1 MVLANPGT
9 TLGSGSEAQLTAP
22 TTASAN
28 KFTVFGWNSP
38 TTTSY
43 LKFKMRTT
51 SSGTGTFYIHLG
63 SGATTLYQDASGG
76 ATYTNSLAAIIFS
89 YSGGAITSV
98 LRRNSGTNTAIT
110 SSGFAKDSDQQIEI
124 YGNNSAGTE
133 SYSRSGT
140 NYTLNVGSWDMWV
153 DGTKISPTGGWG
165 GTGGWSTGNTI
176 GGFGFIT
183 ETSASNAAVMYL
195 DDLEYSNALPAPV
208 PAGTSVQFVSTSSS
222 AAENSGTANLALA
235 ITNPSTTNATTVTIG
250 ATGATGRISGF
261 STSVTFP
268 ANTIGNQNCVV
279 TLNDDLLCNANEN
292 VVFTIT
298 GISGGTPTAVIGTN
312 SAHTLTV
319 NNDDVCTSVA
329 FGGTNQTVSE
339 GAGTANLTVTITN
352 PSPSQSTSV
361 QVALLS
367 GNGARVNNYTTQTV
381 TFPANSSADQTVTLT
396 ITDDNLC
403 NGNETLTFQ
412 LQSISG
418 GQGTPFIGTPIQRTV
433 TVNDNETASAPT
445 ATAASGIGYGDF
457 TANWN
462 AITGATGYWLDVST
476 FSDFMVPTSTTVVE
490 WNFPAATNDNIADG
504 GIAGNSSKL
513 LTGNGVANLAYNS
526 AGNGGLTARADG
538 WNNGSG
544 TKFWQV
550 EFESTGYGDIRV
562 SSKQRSSGTGPRDF
576 KLQYRI
582 GTGGTWTDVTGGT
595 VTTAD
600 NYTTGVLSNLSLPAE
615 CANQGQVFLRWIMTS
630 NTNVNNTTVAA
641 GGASNIDDVVV
652 AGRALSFVA
661 GYENLSVGNVTS
673 YNVTGLTPVT
683 NYHYRVRSAGGCST
697 GGNSNTIS
705 VTTSAVPTYYSQS
718 NGNVNDPI
726 WADAPV
732 GTPGPAIWTA
742 GSSMVV
748 QGGDTV
754 TVNGNTNINDLT
766 LEATSRLVINNE
778 QLLTVHGDQLTLAN
792 FTLSP
797 VSGEVE
803 LAGTAPVT
811 MAVTGTVNFNDLTV
825 NTASGTTVTG
835 GVGIFGTLLLAD
847 GDFDATA
854 ATVQLRSDATRTGRL
869 GPVAATADYLGDLTV
884 QRYIPG
890 GATNWRL
897 LGSPVAGATVNGWQD
912 DFITAGYPG
921 SQFPNFQ
928 DPPGSG
934 NLWPSIR
941 WYDETNTFADVDSG
955 LVGVSSNLQSLA
967 QGQGFAVW
975 CGDNLG
981 ATNPFTID
989 ITGAPH
995 IASAP
1000 IQLPMT
1006 FTSTGNPTIDGW
1018 NLVSNPVPSAVLFSN
1033 LARTNVDDYIT
1044 YYNPAIGNSAVYD
1057 ISLGFGLNGATNT
1070 IQSGQAFWLKANAAA
1085 PVVQVEETD
1094 KVAGNAG
1101 GLFGGDQLPQVPGL
1115 RLQVSSD
1122 LNTYS
1127 DETLVVFA
1135 EGTPAVDAQDVTKVI
1150 LAHPAAPQIGT
1161 RGPGNELLA
1170 INAYG
1175 AYANDI
1181 VIPLMVNVGVTGAYT
1196 ITASTLAPLGL
1207 TCLSLEDL
1215 VTGTVTP
1222 IGEGAAYTFT
1232 MEADADPA
1240 QLRFQLRAS
1249 APLPFSA
1256 LNATCANSPNGQ
1268 ASVEVAQGPV
1278 EVTWTDA
1285 FGTVL
1290 LQQTVSA
1297 GTASFGG
1304 LQAGS
1309 YAVQVSA
1316 GGACAQLSM
1325 PFTISA
1331 PFELEAVTTVA
1342 DASCPNVADGALDL
1356 MVLGGT
1362 APYAF
1367 AWSNGATTED
1377 LVAGAGVYT
1386 VTVTDA
1392 NGCAWSSDGL
1402 TIASGTGP
1410 DAEIFPV
1417 AGPLLVGQEQLFQ
1430 AAVVDNVSY
1439 AWDLGDGTVA
1449 EGAEVVHTYM
1459 MPGNYTVTMT
1469 VEDGLCM
1476 ASSTIDITVEL
1487 STGISGQDRNVLRAW
1502 QMHDQLVVELGLEVD
1517 GRAVVDVLDAT
1528 GQLIMQ
1534 RTAAASTDRILLP
1547 ANGLASGVYFIRVTA
1562 GRDQRTLRVPVV
1574 H

>member
-1 MVLANPGT
+1 MIKWDDQNDTGNDHVLAIDDVT
-9 TLGSGSEAQLTAP
+9 ISW
-22 TTASAN
+22 
-28 KFTVFGWNSP
+28 TV
-38 TTTSY
+38 
-43 LKFKMRTT
+43 
-51 SSGTGTFYIHLG
+51 
-63 SGATTLYQDASGG
+63 SGG
-76 ATYTNSLAAIIFS
+76 TN
-89 YSGGAITSV
+89 
-98 LRRNSGTNTAIT
+98 
-110 SSGFAKDSDQQIEI
+110 
-124 YGNNSAGTE
+124 
-133 SYSRSGT
+133 
-140 NYTLNVGSWDMWV
+140 
-153 DGTKISPTGGWG
+153 
-165 GTGGWSTGNTI
+165 
-176 GGFGFIT
+176 
-183 ETSASNAAVMYL
+183 
-195 DDLEYSNALPAPV
+195 
-208 PAGTSVQFVSTSSS
+208 TSVQFASTSSS
-222 AAENSGTANLALA
+222 VSENAGTTNLALA
-235 ITNPSTTNATTVTIG
+235 ITNFDASNATNVTIA
-250 ATGATGRISGF
+250 ATGATGRITTF
-261 STSVTFP
+261 TSPITFP
-268 ANTIGNQNCVV
+268 ANSGSNENCLV
-279 TLNDDLLCNANEN
+279 TLNDNLLCDGSGN
-292 VVFTIT
+292 VTFTIT
-298 GISGGTPTAVIGTN
+298 GITGGQGTPTIGAN
-312 SAHTLTV
+312 ASHVLTV
-319 NNDDVCTSVA
+319 NNDDQCTGVSFAVTSA
-329 FGGTNQTVSE
+329 TVSE
-339 GAGTANLTVTITN
+339 GVGTYDVVVNITN
-352 PSPSQSTSV
+352 PSPSVATSADV
-361 QVALLS
+361 SLTAGDGS
-367 GNGARVNNYTTQTV
+367 RINGFTTQTV
-381 TFPANSSADQTVTLT
+381 TFPANSAAPQTVTLT
-396 ITDDNLC
+396 VTDNGLC
-403 NGNETLTFQ
+403 DGNASLTFG
-412 LQSISG
+412 LSNLTG
-418 GQGTPFIGTPIQRTV
+418 GQGTPFIGPNGSRTL
-433 TVNDNETASAPT
+433 TITDNETPANPV
-445 ATAASGIGYGDF
+445 ATAATGTGSYTF
-457 TANWN
+457 TANWD
-462 AITGATGYWLDVST
+462 AVPGATGYFLDVYTLSPTASEDFTDGEFTSGPVWTGST
-476 FSDFMVPTSTTVVE
+476 GSFSVLTDGTVPSGAASTDGSFLASNASIQNAVLLTASTEVGQWRFSWASPVFGPSTANHFGIVLMADAAVTAIGQPFNGYYLRIGVDGANDAIELWRSTNSTKTKIGDFPGSPAVATAALTNGLNIRVTRSNSGTFELFYGTGFTYASEPATSAGTLTDNAHSTSSYFGIYTSFTNAAATRRNYVDNIVLGGVPTFLSGY
-490 WNFPAATNDNIADG
+490 NN
-504 GIAGNSSKL
+504 
-513 LTGNGVANLAYNS
+513 AN
-526 AGNGGLTARADG
+526 
-538 WNNGSG
+538 
-544 TKFWQV
+544 
-550 EFESTGYGDIRV
+550 
-562 SSKQRSSGTGPRDF
+562 
-576 KLQYRI
+576 
-582 GTGGTWTDVTGGT
+582 
-595 VTTAD
+595 
-600 NYTTGVLSNLSLPAE
+600 
-615 CANQGQVFLRWIMTS
+615 
-630 NTNVNNTTVAA
+630 
-641 GGASNIDDVVV
+641 
-652 AGRALSFVA
+652 
-661 GYENLSVGNVTS
+661 VGNVTS
-673 YNVTGLTPVT
+673 VNLTGLDPLTTYYYV
-683 NYHYRVRSAGGCST
+683 VRSTGGCST

-705 VTTSAVPTYYSQS
+705 ASTTAVPTYYSQG

-732 GTPGPAIWTA
+732 GTPGPAIWTT

-748 QGGDTV
+748 QSGDTV

-766 LEATSRLVINNE
+766 LEATSRLLIGSE
-778 QLLTVHGDQLTLAN
+778 QLLTVHGDQLNLAQ
-792 FTLSP
+792 FTISP

-803 LAGTAPVT
+803 LAATTPVT

-825 NTASGTTVTG
+825 NTPAGTTVTG

-847 GDFDATA
+847 GDLDATA

-869 GPVAATADYLGDLTV
+869 GPVAASADYLGDLTV

-955 LVGVSSNLQSLA
+955 LVGVSSNLQALV

-981 ATNPFTID
+981 GTNPFTID
-989 ITGAPH
+989 LTGAPH

-1000 IQLPMT
+1000 IELPLT

-1044 YYNPAIGNSAVYD
+1044 YYNPATGNSAVYD
-1057 ISLGFGLNGATNT
+1057 IDLGFGLNGGTNI
-1070 IQSGQAFWLKANAAA
+1070 IQSGQAFWLKANATSPA
-1085 PVVQVEETD
+1085 VQVEEND
-1094 KVAGNAG
+1094 KVAGNSG
-1101 GLFGGDQLPQVPGL
+1101 GFFGGSEVPQVPGL
-1115 RLQVSSD
+1115 RLKVSSD
-1122 LNTYS
+1122 LNTFS

-1135 EGTPAVDAQDVTKVI
+1135 EGSPAVDAQDVAKVI

-1215 VTGTVTP
+1215 LTGTVTP
-1222 IGEGAAYTFT
+1222 IGEGASYTFT

-1240 QLRFQLRAS
+1240 QLRFQLRAT
-1249 APLPFSA
+1249 APLPFTT
-1256 LNATCANSPNGQ
+1256 LNATCANTPNGQ

-1285 FGTVL
+1285 FGNVL
-1290 LQQTVSA
+1290 LQQTVGA

-1304 LQAGS
+1304 LQAGN

-1331 PFELEAVTTVA
+1331 PFELEAVATVA

-1356 MVLGGT
+1356 LVLGGT
-1362 APYAF
+1362 APYTF

-1410 DAEIFPV
+1410 DAAIVPL
-1417 AGPLLVGQEQLFQ
+1417 AGTVLVGQEQLFQ
-1430 AAVVDNVSY
+1430 AAVVDDAIYSW
-1439 AWDLGDGTVA
+1439 AFGDGSLA
-1449 EGAEVVHTYM
+1449 EGGEVVHTYLV
-1459 MPGNYTVTMT
+1459 PGNYTVILT
-1469 VEDGLCM
+1469 VDDGLCM

-1487 STGISGQDRNVLRAW
+1487 STGIRGQDRNVFRAW
-1502 QMHDQLVVELGLEVD
+1502 QMFDQLVVELGLEED

-1534 RTAAASTDRILLP
+1534 RTAAVKAERIYLP